1 MTSLKHPPLSVRDA
15 AIFLGLPPS
24 TVYSAIARGE
34 LPHMRVGKRILISVT
49 VLERLLGEGRNQV
62 QDHSGCA

>member
-1 MTSLKHPPLSVRDA
+1 MTSPKHPPLSVRDA
-15 AIFLGLPPS
+15 AKFLGLPPS
-24 TVYSAIARGE
+24 TVYSAIARDE

-49 VLERLLGEGRNQV
+49 VLKRLLGEGRNQG